1 MRPLLKPSQPAL
13 TQCSYAQ
20 ELVRGNIDAQIA
32 FELLRGYE
40 QVMRFWTS
48 SHFSDATQVLVS
60 AGVCQLHTVL
70 QPGVTDAELLAM
82 ATGTGQG
89 GKRNGIRVRWPPAV
103 MQQLVALVTSQATGS
118 WPDMATC
125 KSLVWSSWSY
135 LTNPSVIAVMWSCA
149 EWSLTCCSCLCLQCT
164 DAVQVR
170 CDC

>member
-1 MRPLLKPSQPAL
+1 MEHSNICSLAWTLSKYPSQVLTPCSSPLLHP
-13 TQCSYAQ
+13 Q

-89 GKRNGIRVRWPPAV
+89 GKRNGIRVRWPAAV
-103 MQQLVALVTSQATGS
+103 LQQLVATVTSQATGS
-118 WPDMATC
+118 WSDMATC
-125 KSLVWSSWSY
+125 KSLVSSS
-135 LTNPSVIAVMWSCA
+135 
-149 EWSLTCCSCLCLQCT
+149 
-164 DAVQVR
+164 
-170 CDC
+170 